1 MALIRQIS
9 TTGFQQVAKIYMDSL
24 KNLLL
29 YLVYSQIWL
38 DEHNFGLHP
47 KMGLKK
53 KKKKLATE
61 SEVRTFLEKTL
72 QLSQG
77 GSVSF
82 SGDISPFFDK
92 EIGKKMFLKRK
103 FDYRY
108 IILKKIKILGL
119 NFAKFWISNF

>member
-1 MALIRQIS
+1 MS
-9 TTGFQQVAKIYMDSL
+9 TTLGYIL
-24 KNLLL
+24 K
-29 YLVYSQIWL
+29 W
-38 DEHNFGLHP
+38 G
-47 KMGLKK
+47 KKK

-92 EIGKKMFLKRK
+92 EIGKKMFFKRK

-108 IILKKIKILGL
+108 IMLKNL
-119 NFAKFWISNF
+119 KFWG